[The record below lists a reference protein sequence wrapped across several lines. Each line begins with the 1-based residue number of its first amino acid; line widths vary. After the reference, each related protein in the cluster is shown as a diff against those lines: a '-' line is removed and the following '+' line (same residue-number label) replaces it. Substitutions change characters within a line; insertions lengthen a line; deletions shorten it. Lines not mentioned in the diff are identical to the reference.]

1 MSADPD
7 VPLAS
12 EALLRPV
19 RPGNAF
25 EDTVGR
31 LLQTIRLG
39 VLQPGESL
47 PPERELAARSS
58 VSAATPCGRRSSRW
72 PTPAIWCPVAAGTAA
87 PSWPTSCRGTP
98 DDSAGVTRAEIDD
111 ALRLREILEVGAA
124 RMAANRTL
132 TAAEREVLWSR
143 LADVRGA
150 APDDYRRLDSRLHLA
165 IAEAAGSPSLV
176 PLVAENRM
184 RLNGLLDQIPLLPRN
199 IAHSDEQH
207 EAIVVAIL
215 AGDCEGAAAAMLA
228 HVAGSAAL
236 CTASWTAGH
245 RASMRGVCSTDTPES
260 SGILRTLAAPRLRLA
275 IQLRCRIAA
284 LRAALASVRSGR
296 CLARARRARSRY
308 GGRDAAGFLRVPQTG
323 LRRSGLLTW
332 SPCPVGNSV
341 V

>member
-1 MSADPD
+1 MSVDPD

-19 RPGNAF
+19 RPGNPF
-25 EDTVGR
+25 EDTVER

-47 PPERELAARSS
+47 PPERELAAKLG
-58 VSAATPCGRRSSRW
+58 VSRDTVREAIKSLADAGYLVSRRGRYGGTFLADELPRHTDAPRVSRE
-72 PTPAIWCPVAAGTAA
+72 
-87 PSWPTSCRGTP
+87 
-98 DDSAGVTRAEIDD
+98 EIDD

-124 RMAANRTL
+124 RMAASRTL

-143 LADVRGA
+143 LSDVRGA
-150 APDDYRRLDSRLHLA
+150 PPDDYRRLDSRLHLA

-184 RLNGLLDQIPLLPRN
+184 RLNALLDQIPLLPRN

-215 AGDCEGAAAAMLA
+215 AADADGAAAAMRA

-236 CTASWTAGH
+236 LH
-245 RASMRGVCSTDTPES
+245 
-260 SGILRTLAAPRLRLA
+260 
-275 IQLRCRIAA
+275 
-284 LRAALASVRSGR
+284 
-296 CLARARRARSRY
+296 
-308 GGRDAAGFLRVPQTG
+308 GFLD
-323 LRRSGLLTW
+323 
-332 SPCPVGNSV
+332 
-341 V
+341 